1 MIASGSAVIVML
13 VPPALIMAEFAL
25 AYSKRVMPTNLT
37 VVPGRRAERSSVDLP
52 GTVIPSRTMEVQ
64 AAVAAGMAGN
74 AVTEQA
80 LLLAVDLKDDML
92 LELLPRLV
100 EDRDEMAVVE

>member
-1 MIASGSAVIVML
+1 
-13 VPPALIMAEFAL
+13 
-25 AYSKRVMPTNLT
+25 
-37 VVPGRRAERSSVDLP
+37 
-52 GTVIPSRTMEVQ
+52 MEVQ